1 MTRVTWVP
9 KVTSVTWVTRM
20 TYVTWVT
27 SGVTGVTSYR
37 VTSVTRVKG

>member
-9 KVTSVTWVTRM
+9 KVTRVTWVTRT

-27 SGVTGVTSYR
+27 SGVTWVTGYIDSLVR
-37 VTSVTRVKG
+37 LG

>member
-9 KVTSVTWVTRM
+9 KVTWVTWVTRT

-27 SGVTGVTSYR
+27 SGVTWVTGYIDSL
-37 VTSVTRVKG
+37 V

>member
-9 KVTSVTWVTRM
+9 KVTRVTWVTRT

-27 SGVTGVTSYR
+27 SGVTWVTGYIDSL
-37 VTSVTRVKG
+37 V